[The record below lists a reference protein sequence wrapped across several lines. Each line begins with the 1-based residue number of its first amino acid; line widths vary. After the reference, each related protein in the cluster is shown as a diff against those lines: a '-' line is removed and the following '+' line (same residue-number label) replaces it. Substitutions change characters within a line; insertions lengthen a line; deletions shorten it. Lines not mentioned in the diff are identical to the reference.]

1 MPERV
6 IEETF
11 DQVEDLSLLSQH
23 ANSMFCPYLCAL
35 LSLPPSLVVFVKV
48 APLRLAMVKAEDVPK
63 DDFMTKLSE
72 VTGDDAK
79 SRRTLKALREQ
90 DSIVDIDDSE
100 NKKIVAALSALGV
113 ARVNLSAFQSWKEK
127 IRVTETTEHVIWI
140 VKKSLKPNLDQV
152 IEPEWFYDASE
163 IRGRIDKSLYWFVD
177 YNVPEP
183 SRMGK
188 GAMRWKTA
196 ISISNACSSNE
207 APTAEMPAISV
218 ASPEC
223 RKPSASS
230 ASSIASSCAA
240 VVPTAAETPQL
251 RLLSRHPSDPS
262 KDDLQSTE
270 DLAESTEQAFAKG
283 CYVLSCPMASSSA
296 EFKIRMYVA
305 YMRSKHR
312 EAVDREADG

>member
-11 DQVEDLSLLSQH
+11 DQVEDVSLLSQH

-48 APLRLAMVKAEDVPK
+48 APPRLAMVKAEDVPK

-79 SRRTLKALREQ
+79 SRSTLKALREQ

-140 VKKSLKPNLDQV
+140 VKKLSAMGVMSCRLRTDPEEAMVALAKQV
-152 IEPEWFYDASE
+152 KNPWA
-163 IRGRIDKSLYWFVD
+163 
-177 YNVPEP
+177 
-183 SRMGK
+183 GK
-188 GAMRWKTA
+188 MILEKT
-196 ISISNACSSNE
+196 
-207 APTAEMPAISV
+207 PV
-218 ASPEC
+218 ASHQSTSGVE
-223 RKPSASS
+223 RFHRMIQDHVRTIKIESEQASQ
-230 ASSIASSCAA
+230 AEIASGLP
-240 VVPTAAETPQL
+240 VVTWIV
-251 RLLSRHPSDPS
+251 RH
-262 KDDLQSTE
+262 
-270 DLAESTEQAFAKG
+270 
-283 CYVLSCPMASSSA
+283 AS
-296 EFKIRMYVA
+296 
-305 YMRSKHR
+305 
-312 EAVDREADG
+312 